1 MDTWQNPLHALIRE
15 ACSHPIGSRERQK
28 YLTRIIRSISPKLW
42 RENVPYYADALQQTW
57 VYFCQNICE
66 GKTGTVYD
74 PEQASLVTW
83 LNTYLKR
90 RLQDGYIATQKQQA
104 RTTSIKVNEVGEKS
118 GSYDPVDFLV
128 AQPDIPPLIEQVRQW
143 VQTDAQ
149 KKLRRISIEG
159 RPDVNCQVLIL
170 RRLPPETPWKVL
182 AEEFGIPSS
191 TLSSFYQRQCLPR
204 LREFG
209 KSEGYL

>member
-1 MDTWQNPLHALIRE
+1 MDTWQNPLHQIVRQ
-15 ACSHPIGSRERQK
+15 ACSHPLGSRERQK

-66 GKTGTVYD
+66 ANTGAAYD
-74 PEQASLVTW
+74 PQQASLVTW

-90 RLQDGYIATQKQQA
+90 RLQDGYLAIQKQQA
-104 RTTSIKVNEVGEKS
+104 RTASIKVSLS
-118 GSYDPVDFLV
+118 GDDSENYDPVDHL
-128 AQPDIPPLIEQVRQW
+128 AAKPDVPPLLEQVKQW
-143 VQTDAQ
+143 AKTDRLR
-149 KKLRRISIEG
+149 KLRRIYIEG

-170 RRLPPETPWKVL
+170 RRLPPETPWKTL
-182 AEEFGIPSS
+182 AEEFDIPSG